1 VPIWSVFAWVLAL
14 GLPVLLVFSAAM
26 AVFRGLWRHQVLLAP
41 LFGVLGTAAAAWMSF
56 LAYWANPVF
65 GLVVTS
71 GLIVAAVV
79 AFARSRLWLQWR
91 AALPLLALL
100 VGSLIFSIGFTYVWG
115 AGPDPYTVVANRFFY
130 FSLPVDNTIPRLFQE
145 HLMQSQSTHPLIG
158 DWNGGDRPPLQVGF
172 ELLFSPFLA
181 AGQAIA
187 GAAGGG
193 SFTVAGLGGV
203 LPTGA
208 TFVLDVFAQ
217 YLWIPAGYGFLRLLG
232 FARRPSVGALM
243 LAAVVPSTVVNTLF
257 TWPKML
263 SAALVLTAFGFLFAT
278 RRAKTGASWTFVFA
292 VIAAVFGALAHG
304 AAAFALPALVAVGLY
319 ALRGRGVRSA
329 FSPIALGASIGL
341 VLYLPWIVYQR
352 FVDPPGDRLLK
363 WHLAGITTP
372 TDTSFLHV
380 LASQYFRQP
389 LSETLTARL
398 QNLVTFLGLDQGH
411 LVFPFNYL
419 TPIGFRTEDWTS
431 TLFALGVVAL
441 ASLVAMLVWSTV
453 RFRSLTIVDK
463 ERLLLIGA
471 MMLSVIV
478 WGLLLF
484 SPNATIVA
492 QGSHSWMFVFT
503 LVPFAWLLQRLP
515 RIGWSLIVLQAAVF
529 VSVYYDWLL
538 GTRTAESP
546 STPAITVFVL
556 GLLILVTA
564 PMLLAKHADLVPD
577 RESGSTTLPRNAV
590 DSTRHYQP
598 SA

>member
-1 VPIWSVFAWVLAL
+1 MPIWSVFAWVVAL
-14 GLPVLLVFSAAM
+14 GVPVLLVFSAAM
-26 AVFRGLWRHQVLLAP
+26 AVFHGLWWRQPLLAP
-41 LFGVLGTAAAAWMSF
+41 LFGVLGTAAAAWVSF
-56 LAYWANPVF
+56 LAYWAHPVF

-71 GLIVAAVV
+71 SLIVAAVV
-79 AFARSRLWLQWR
+79 VFARSRLWVHWR
-91 AALPLLALL
+91 AAVPLLALL
-100 VGSLIFSIGFTYVWG
+100 MGSLIFSIGFTYVWG

-145 HLMQSQSTHPLIG
+145 HLMHSQSTHPLIG

-181 AGQAIA
+181 AGQSIA
-187 GAAGGG
+187 GAVGGG
-193 SFTVAGLGGV
+193 SFTVAGLGGA

-208 TFVLDVFAQ
+208 TFALDVFAQ

-232 FARRPSVGALM
+232 FARRASVGALV

-278 RRAKTGASWTFVFA
+278 RRAQTGANWTFVFA
-292 VIAAVFGALAHG
+292 VVAAVFGVLAHG
-304 AAAFALPALVAVGLY
+304 AAAFALPALVVVGLY
-319 ALRGRGVRSA
+319 ALRGIGRRSA
-329 FSPIALGASIGL
+329 FAPIAVGASIGL
-341 VLYLPWIVYQR
+341 ALYLPWIAYQR

-363 WHLAGITTP
+363 WHLAGVTTP

-389 LSETLTARL
+389 ISEALDARV

-411 LVFPFNYL
+411 LVFPFNQL
-419 TPIGFRTEDWTS
+419 TTIGFRTEDWTS
-431 TLFALGVVAL
+431 TLFALGAVAL
-441 ASLVAMLVWSTV
+441 GSLVAMLVWSAV
-453 RFRSLTIVDK
+453 RFRSLTVLDK

-471 MMLSVIV
+471 MMLSVVV

-492 QGSHSWMFVFT
+492 QGSHSWMLVFT

-515 RIGWSLIVLQAAVF
+515 RIGWGLIVLQAVLF

-546 STPAITVFVL
+546 SIPAIVVFVL
-556 GLLILVTA
+556 GLLFLLTA
-564 PMLLAKHADLVPD
+564 PLLLASDP
-577 RESGSTTLPRNAV
+577 
-590 DSTRHYQP
+590 STRSRRRAELEVRP
-598 SA
+598 RVG